1 MDESGIMTE
10 SDERSRFYIL
20 TLVCH
25 DQSVSIEAAEKALV
39 HDLATF
45 GIVNLCFHAGPV
57 IHANDQFEF
66 LSWDLRRRIFT
77 RMMGFV
83 RRIKFGYRCIVIDK
97 KYANTKEQI
106 VSRLYDELTSFFDA
120 QRVKLSKFDQV
131 KVYYDCGQ
139 KATLQAQH
147 PQMPQAQANL
157 THPPSLIPHPF
168 LSHPSSLPSP
178 AHRQRFCCA
187 VKAQTLRSATV
198 WGGWFG
204 HMIYRINRIEGARAN
219 GEGSEDDH
227 LRNEGGFLLF
237 TGAGC

>member
-1 MDESGIMTE
+1 MTE

-106 VSRLYDELTSFFDA
+106 QIRSSEGLLRLWAEGNSSSATSSNA
-120 QRVKLSKFDQV
+120 SSSSKSN
-131 KVYYDCGQ
+131 
-139 KATLQAQH
+139 
-147 PQMPQAQANL
+147 PSPIP
-157 THPPSLIPHPF
+157 HPPSLPF
-168 LSHPSSLPSP
+168 SSLIPPFPCAPSK
-178 AHRQRFCCA
+178 
-187 VKAQTLRSATV
+187 VLLRSESTNAAQRDGLGWVV
-198 WGGWFG
+198 WT
-204 HMIYRINRIEGARAN
+204 HDLQN
-219 GEGSEDDH
+219 
-227 LRNEGGFLLF
+227 
-237 TGAGC
+237 

>member
-1 MDESGIMTE
+1 MDESGILTE

-39 HDLATF
+39 HDLASF

-83 RRIKFGYRCIVIDK
+83 RRIKFGYRCLVIDK
-97 KYANTKEQI
+97 KYANTKEQM

-120 QRVKLSKFDQV
+120 QRGRLSGFDQV

-139 KATLQAQH
+139 KAVTNLLHDFFAAQK
-147 PQMPQAQANL
+147 MVDVDFAQAVEPKRYRLFQVADLACTL
-157 THPPSLIPHPF
+157 TLLETKLVAGVSF
-168 LSHPSSLPSP
+168 SKSEM
-178 AHRQRFCCA
+178 RFF
-187 VKAQTLRSATV
+187 
-198 WGGWFG
+198 GGPRFFK
-204 HMIYRINRIEGARAN
+204 
-219 GEGSEDDH
+219 
-227 LRNEGGFLLF
+227 RNILKYLKRKQI
-237 TGAGC
+237 